1 MEDKGRY
8 ARSLANTTTAT
19 RRARTDAA
27 GGGAWAS
34 NRPPRGQEAPRA
46 IVDAR
51 LAACSQVAC
60 SLLQGDAPGG
70 WPAAA
75 RAGGVTAAVGH
86 LPIATTTLW
95 SPAKK
100 RLLTSSALSSELKRL
115 PTGNCSRRS
124 PELCCG
130 VELWGRNYK
139 VFPSYYCLQLRG
151 HCSATAVCR
160 RRRRRR
166 S

>member
-1 MEDKGRY
+1 LGQQP
-8 ARSLANTTTAT
+8 TAK
-19 RRARTDAA
+19 RAR
-27 GGGAWAS
+27 G
-34 NRPPRGQEAPRA
+34 PRA

-60 SLLQGDAPGG
+60 SLLQRDAPGG

-115 PTGNCSRRS
+115 PTGRELQP
-124 PELCCG
+124 PEPG
-130 VELWGRNYK
+130 VALWSGI
-139 VFPSYYCLQLRG
+139 VG
-151 HCSATAVCR
+151 
-160 RRRRRR
+160 
-166 S
+166 